1 MDFEIPE
8 KHLEITLP
16 RHRGNVNRPE
26 TWVRVFHIPNG
37 ISVFSDRERSQM
49 RNKEKALY
57 HFFVKLR

>member
-1 MDFEIPE
+1 MP
-8 KHLEITLP
+8 T
-16 RHRGNVNRPE
+16 
-26 TWVRVFHIPNG
+26 G